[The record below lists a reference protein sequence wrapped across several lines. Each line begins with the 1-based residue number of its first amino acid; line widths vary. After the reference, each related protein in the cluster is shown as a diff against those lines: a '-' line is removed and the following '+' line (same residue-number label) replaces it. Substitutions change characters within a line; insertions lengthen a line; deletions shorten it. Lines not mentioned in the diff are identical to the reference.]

1 MIFSFFLFFF
11 CGQFRFM
18 LHGWLPSQSSLL
30 LVPGSLLA
38 FFVQPAVKRG
48 LSRDQRP
55 PTPLIATL
63 REDASTRV
71 LAAARVTQDES
82 QLWKG
87 KLFVC
92 SSGRA
97 DSSLI
102 AIYHKKYIHFPNTHM
117 CTYTVHC
124 GISLQTFV
132 HLFLSWTANR
142 VQVFDYF
149 TQCWWSAPGTPL
161 IQIISWAIK
170 FALTTKP
177 PAKKGALFYPFA
189 FGKHRSLYWC
199 IT

>member
-1 MIFSFFLFFF
+1 MRPFFFF

-102 AIYHKKYIHFPNTHM
+102 AIYHKNTFIFLTRTYVHIL
-117 CTYTVHC
+117 YTVAFLC
-124 GISLQTFV
+124 RLLCICFSLGLQIEFKFLIISLNADEVPRELLWF
-132 HLFLSWTANR
+132 R
-142 VQVFDYF
+142 
-149 TQCWWSAPGTPL
+149 
-161 IQIISWAIK
+161 
-170 FALTTKP
+170 
-177 PAKKGALFYPFA
+177 
-189 FGKHRSLYWC
+189 
-199 IT
+199 